1 MEQSKTKKRGTF
13 AAKIIVMV
21 ILAVIVSNVI
31 CMVFILES
39 SKKQITDSTKHTMV
53 DVINTTSKIVE
64 NEISNADTEDL
75 DYDEYA
81 KSLSDVKLEGM
92 DSSYVYVVKND
103 GTMLYHPT
111 KEKVGQPVENAVIKG
126 VVQQLQDGKK
136 PGTTVVEYDFNGT
149 TKYSAYTILNNE
161 NILVLTADES
171 EALAGITTVTG
182 VAVGIIAIVVLIAI
196 IISFIMG
203 RRLMRPLVKVSTI
216 IEDVANGNI
225 EADFSVVKESN
236 DEIGLIIEKM
246 KELTQSLGSIVG
258 KIRNSSDTMSSNSY
272 ELNDTSSQTLAANNE
287 ISKAVEDV
295 AEGSTGMAA
304 SISKINENLLEMS
317 NETKDINASVDEIK
331 NQTVAVQDSSK
342 IMNDKIKS
350 MQDSSHK
357 MDKGISAISKRIE
370 TVNTTVDKV
379 SNIVSVIEEISSETN
394 LLSLNASI
402 EAARAGDAGKGF
414 AVVAQEIR
422 VLSDN
427 TNTELENIKQ
437 IISSLVEECR
447 YCVQASGTIVE
458 DNAKQKEEIK
468 AVLDEFGSLDEQIQK
483 TAEKAD
489 EIEEL
494 VTAMIELNDDITKSS
509 NSLTDVSAANAA
521 ATEEMNANIEELN
534 AMMHGVSEM
543 AEHMNNESDGL
554 KEALSFF
561 HN

>member
-1 MEQSKTKKRGTF
+1 MEQGKTKKRGTF
-13 AAKIIVMV
+13 ATKIIAMV
-21 ILAVIVSNVI
+21 ILAIVISNVI

-39 SKKQITDSTKHTMV
+39 SKEQITDSTKHTMV

-64 NEISNADTEDL
+64 NEISNADAEDL
-75 DYDEYA
+75 DYDEYV
-81 KSLSDVKLEGM
+81 KSLSDVKLEGI

-126 VVQQLQDGKK
+126 VVQQLQDGTK
-136 PGTTVVEYDFNGT
+136 PDTAVVEYVFNGT

-171 EALAGITTVTG
+171 EALSGITVVTG
-182 VAVGIIAIVVLIAI
+182 VAVGICTVVMLLAI
-196 IISFIMG
+196 IITFILG

-216 IEDVANGNI
+216 IEEIANGDIN
-225 EADFSVVKESN
+225 ADFEMVKESN

-246 KELTQSLGSIVG
+246 KELTQSLGNIVG
-258 KIRNSSDTMSSNSY
+258 RIRNSSDTMSANSY

-295 AEGSTGMAA
+295 AEGSTGMAS
-304 SISKINENLLEMS
+304 SISKINENLEEMS
-317 NETKDINASVDEIK
+317 RETKDINESVNEIR
-331 NQTVAVQDSSK
+331 NQTTAVQDSSK

-357 MDKGISAISKRIE
+357 MDDGISAISKRIE

-468 AVLDEFGSLDEQIQK
+468 AVLDEFGALDEQIQK

-509 NSLTDVSAANAA
+509 HSLTDVSAANAA

-534 AMMHGVSEM
+534 AMMNGVAEM
-543 AEHMNNESDGL
+543 AGHMNDESDGL